1 MHRRVMATA
10 FQRSDNSRL
19 NMTHVDL
26 IGTLAG
32 GLTTLAFIPQ
42 VIKTWR
48 SRSAA
53 DISLVMFLLFSSG
66 VLLWLIYGVMI
77 GSRPVIIANIIT
89 LILALSILWL
99 KIKDIIQQRQKLKAT
114 DERGL

>member
-1 MHRRVMATA
+1 
-10 FQRSDNSRL
+10 
-19 NMTHVDL
+19 MTTVDFV
-26 IGTLAG
+26 GTLAG
-32 GLTTLAFIPQ
+32 ALTTLAFIPQ

-66 VLLWLIYGVMI
+66 VLLWLIYGVLI
-77 GSRPVIIANIIT
+77 GSKPVIIANIIT

-99 KIKDIIQQRQKLKAT
+99 KIKDIIQQQKKFKAT
-114 DERGL
+114 DTRGL

>member
-1 MHRRVMATA
+1 MI
-10 FQRSDNSRL
+10 N
-19 NMTHVDL
+19 VDL

-32 GLTTLAFIPQ
+32 ALTTLAFIPQ
-42 VIKTWR
+42 VINTWR

-66 VLLWLIYGVMI
+66 VLLWLVYGVLI
-77 GSRPVIIANIIT
+77 GSKPVIIANIIT
-89 LILALSILWL
+89 LALALFILWL
-99 KIKDIIQQRQKLKAT
+99 KIKDIVQQRQKLKAT